1 MLVYLKGKQV
11 GKPPFIHTDSV
22 IFVVFSLEHNLYP
35 ITQIPHYSFPKYNRE
50 FNFFIKRKRNPNT
63 ILKIKK
69 SFFLLRKLKEGKIK
83 ERDRGTLLEPRPELV
98 ERNMVAASSSHGDWA
113 STSLFLDFPQT
124 QTLTFSDL
132 GLNQI
137 GKAGSPQ
144 PPPPMVASSLL
155 QPKSLSLSLNL
166 ISFHRSNLK
175 DHQLLSFSIFSKP
188 KP

>member
-1 MLVYLKGKQV
+1 MIARWSSAKN
-11 GKPPFIHTDSV
+11 
-22 IFVVFSLEHNLYP
+22 NLYP
-35 ITQIPHYSFPKYNRE
+35 ITQIPHYFFPKYNRE

-124 QTLTFSDL
+124 QTLTFANL

-137 GKAGSPQ
+137 GKVGSPQ
-144 PPPPMVASSLL
+144 QPPPMVASSFL

-166 ISFHRSNLK
+166 ISLHRSNLK